1 MGCESYGPELFFPFA
16 DLVILASW
24 TREVIFIAFFDVWP
38 RLPDLYLSMTLIDL
52 NTSYWE
58 ESKGGVAEIHLMKDH
73 LVVWMLLFVDNIKN
87 LNNSLLH
94 VR

>member
-1 MGCESYGPELFFPFA
+1 
-16 DLVILASW
+16 
-24 TREVIFIAFFDVWP
+24 
-38 RLPDLYLSMTLIDL
+38 LYLSMTLIDL